1 MGNQITL
8 ETGVKTYDINFTD
21 RGVTASISFNP
32 ADADLAVR
40 FDDFKDRVM
49 DQLKSFD
56 DIELNANGEAKD
68 LGFVE
73 PLRKATQIIKD
84 ELDIAF
90 GNAISNT
97 IFQFCSPFALI
108 NGKYFVVQVMEAI
121 APIIRDEIKTESKK
135 LEKHLGKY
143 TK

>member
-1 MGNQITL
+1 MGNKIVL
-8 ETGVKTYDINFTD
+8 ETGLKTYDINFTD

-121 APIIRDEIKTESKK
+121 APIIRDGIKAESKK

-143 TK
+143 AK